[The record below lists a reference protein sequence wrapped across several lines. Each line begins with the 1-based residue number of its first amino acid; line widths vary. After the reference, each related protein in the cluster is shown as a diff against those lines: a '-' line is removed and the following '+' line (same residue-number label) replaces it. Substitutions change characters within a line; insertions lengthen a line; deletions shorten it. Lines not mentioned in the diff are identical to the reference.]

1 MPTIDPRKRRL
12 MDDLVYRGEP
22 TDPSDLV
29 YRGEPVDATPLD
41 VGFQRRPSPFAPDVG
56 FLLEEEGVLDPR
68 LDIRKA
74 FRADLGVPDGNF
86 FPATP
91 QSRGLAQ
98 RLTQLT
104 APEPVEA
111 RTPSLLDRIRGVVGS
126 DRFRGAAQGI
136 AAVLRPTDEG
146 TAGFLGSAANAF
158 LASRASQDQQAAQ
171 REDAAQADRA
181 LALRE
186 RLAEAA
192 ERRRTDPGATT
203 QARYR
208 EGDWIADPTDPN
220 FELQLIQ
227 DPATGSFKYGTLED
241 GTRVRRPKAQAKAL
255 APVRQQIVPTTEG
268 YVAVDP
274 TNPTSQT
281 PLGISP
287 ASAESSTQ
295 RDKLAAYN
303 ALLAGADRVGV
314 LLEERPEGVGLQ
326 NAAGAAIA
334 SVIPGVSTDDVTQR
348 MDPEGV
354 RLRAAIADVRT
365 VLLNARNGGAVS
377 EGEADRIEAL
387 LPKPTDTADAI
398 RRKIPEFQLA
408 VQRLRDA
415 IEAQARAGGRTQ
427 PARPRRPVP

>member
-56 FLLEEEGVLDPR
+56 FLLEEEGAIDPR

-111 RTPSLLDRIRGVVGS
+111 RKPSLLDRIRGVVGS

-171 REDAAQADRA
+171 REEAAQADRA

-192 ERRRTDPGATT
+192 ERRTLGTGSSAKYGASVWIPDPS
-203 QARYR
+203 
-208 EGDWIADPTDPN
+208 DPTYEISVSKN
-220 FELQLIQ
+220 
-227 DPATGSFKYGTLED
+227 PATGALSQDELNGQP
-241 GTRVRRPKAQAKAL
+241 VRRPKAQPKESVRNIDPLGDEGIRRTAERATKVAEAQSRVAQAPNATQGQAQTFGDRAKAGSDL
-255 APVRQQIVPTTEG
+255 LNQTATPRLTDFVAGQRLPTELRSNDYRLWRQAAEQFIT
-268 YVAVDP
+268 AV
-274 TNPTSQT
+274 
-281 PLGISP
+281 LRK
-287 ASAESSTQ
+287 ES
-295 RDKLAAYN
+295 
-303 ALLAGADRVGV
+303 
-314 LLEERPEGVGLQ
+314 
-326 NAAGAAIA
+326 GAAISDA
-334 SVIPGVSTDDVTQR
+334 EFNRYTDIFIPVPGDSPEILKRKKDAREREIANLFRQGRTTV
-348 MDPEGV
+348 DPE
-354 RLRAAIADVRT
+354 
-365 VLLNARNGGAVS
+365 
-377 EGEADRIEAL
+377 
-387 LPKPTDTADAI
+387 
-398 RRKIPEFQLA
+398 PEVDF
-408 VQRLRDA
+408 
-415 IEAQARAGGRTQ
+415 
-427 PARPRRPVP
+427 